1 MTVLV
6 TGAAGFLGTRVIK
19 ALLANTGGG
28 PPVSRIIAADIMAC
42 PIVDP
47 RVESRA
53 GTIADPAFIRSI
65 VEPDVDMVF
74 HLAAVLSGQ
83 SETEFDLGLQV
94 NLDATRT
101 LLEACRAL
109 RTPPRFVFSSTVAV
123 FGADLPD
130 GVPEDSVLHPL
141 SSYGTAKAMT
151 ELLVRDYSRRGFVDG
166 IAVRLA
172 TVTVRPGKPNSALSS
187 FVSGIIREPLAGI
200 DAVCP
205 VPLDQPLW
213 VTSPAVVIGNLMH
226 AARVP
231 AAALEGNV
239 TVSLPGLSVTPEQM
253 LASLEHVAGSEARAR
268 VRCEIDPSVARI
280 VATWPGAIDDSRAR
294 RLGFTSDR
302 DVDDIV
308 RQYMVESLVK
318 EY

>member
-1 MTVLV
+1 MNVLV

-19 ALLANTGGG
+19 ALLAKTGGG
-28 PPVSRIIAADIMAC
+28 PSVSRIIAADLIAC
-42 PIVDP
+42 PIEDP
-47 RVESRA
+47 RIDSRT
-53 GTIADPAFIRSI
+53 GNIADPAFIRAI
-65 VEPDVDMVF
+65 VEPDADAVF

-83 SETEFDLGLQV
+83 SEAEFDLGLKV
-94 NLDATRT
+94 NLDATRN

-109 RTPPRFVFSSTVAV
+109 RTPPRLVFSSTVAV

-141 SSYGTAKAMT
+141 SSYGTAKAMS
-151 ELLVRDYSRRGFVDG
+151 ELLVREYSRRGFVDG

-172 TVTVRPGKPNSALSS
+172 TVSVRPGKPNSALSS
-187 FVSGIIREPLAGI
+187 FVSGIIREPLAGL

-213 VTSPAVVIGNLMH
+213 VTSPAVVTANLIH

-231 AAALEGNV
+231 AAALDGNV

-253 LASLEHVAGSEARAR
+253 LASLEHLAGSEARAR
-268 VRCEIDPSVARI
+268 VRCEIDPRVARI
-280 VATWPGAIDDSRAR
+280 VATWPGAIDDGRAR
-294 RLGFTSDR
+294 RLGFTADR
-302 DVDDIV
+302 TIDDIV
-308 RQYMVESLVK
+308 RQYMFDNLIK

>member
-28 PPVSRIIAADIMAC
+28 PPVSRIIAADIIAC
-42 PIVDP
+42 PIDNL

-65 VEPDVDMVF
+65 VEPDVDVVF

-109 RTPPRFVFSSTVAV
+109 RKPPRFVFSSTVAV

-151 ELLVRDYSRRGFVDG
+151 ELLVREYSRRGFVDG

-213 VTSPAVVIGNLMH
+213 VTSPAVVIGNLIH

-268 VRCEIDPSVARI
+268 VRCEIDPYVARI

-308 RQYMVESLVK
+308 RQNMFESLVK

>member
-28 PPVSRIIAADIMAC
+28 PPVSRIIAADIIAC
-42 PIVDP
+42 PIDNL

-65 VEPDVDMVF
+65 VEPDVDVVF

-109 RTPPRFVFSSTVAV
+109 RKPPRVMFSSTVAV

-151 ELLVRDYSRRGFVDG
+151 ELLVREYSRRGFVDG

-302 DVDDIV
+302 DIDDIV
-308 RQYMVESLVK
+308 RQYMFESLVK

>member
-28 PPVSRIIAADIMAC
+28 PPVSRIIAADIIAC
-42 PIVDP
+42 PIDNL

-65 VEPDVDMVF
+65 VEPDVDVVF

-109 RTPPRFVFSSTVAV
+109 RKPPRFVFSSTVAV

-151 ELLVRDYSRRGFVDG
+151 ELLVREYSRRGFVDG

-308 RQYMVESLVK
+308 RQYMFESLVK

>member
-1 MTVLV
+1 MNVLV
-6 TGAAGFLGTRVIK
+6 TGAAGFLGNRVIK
-19 ALLANTGGG
+19 ALLANSGGG
-28 PPVSRIIAADIMAC
+28 PPVSRIIAADITAGRSA
-42 PIVDP
+42 DP
-47 RVESRA
+47 RIDSRI
-53 GTIADPAFIRSI
+53 GNIANPAFIRSI
-65 VEPDVDMVF
+65 VEPGVDLVF

-83 SETEFDLGLQV
+83 SEAEFDLGLQV
-94 NLDATRT
+94 NLDATRA

-109 RTPPRFVFSSTVAV
+109 GTAPRFVFSSTVAV
-123 FGADLPD
+123 YGADLPD
-130 GVPEDSVLHPL
+130 VVPEDGVLRPL

-151 ELLVRDYSRRGFVDG
+151 ELLVREYSRRGFVNA

-172 TVTVRPGKPNSALSS
+172 TVTVRPGAPNSALSS

-213 VTSPAVVIGNLMH
+213 VTSPAVVTSNLLH

-231 AAALEGNV
+231 AAALNGNV
-239 TVSLPGLSVTPEQM
+239 TVNLPGLCVTPAQM

-268 VRCEIDPSVARI
+268 VRCEIDSQVARI
-280 VATWPGAIDDSRAR
+280 VATWPGALDDSRAR
-294 RLGFTSDR
+294 RLGFTADGH
-302 DVDDIV
+302 VDEIV
-308 RQYMVESLVK
+308 RQYMLETLIR

>member
-6 TGAAGFLGTRVIK
+6 TGAAGFLGTRVIN

-28 PPVSRIIAADIMAC
+28 PPVSRIIAADIIAC
-42 PIVDP
+42 PIDNL

-65 VEPDVDMVF
+65 VEPDVDVVF

-109 RTPPRFVFSSTVAV
+109 RKPPRFVFSSTVAV

-151 ELLVRDYSRRGFVDG
+151 ELLVREYSRRGFVDG

-268 VRCEIDPSVARI
+268 VRCEIDPYVARI

-308 RQYMVESLVK
+308 RQYMFESLVK

>member
-28 PPVSRIIAADIMAC
+28 PPVSRIIAADIIAC
-42 PIVDP
+42 PIDNL

-53 GTIADPAFIRSI
+53 GTIVDPAFIRSI
-65 VEPDVDMVF
+65 VEPDVDVVF

-109 RTPPRFVFSSTVAV
+109 RTPPRFMFSSTVAV

-151 ELLVRDYSRRGFVDG
+151 ELLVREYSRRGFVDG

-205 VPLDQPLW
+205 VSLDQPLW
-213 VTSPAVVIGNLMH
+213 VTSPAVVIGNLIH

-239 TVSLPGLSVTPEQM
+239 TVNLPGLSVTPEQM

-268 VRCEIDPSVARI
+268 VRCEIDPYVARI

-308 RQYMVESLVK
+308 RQYMFESLVK